1 MVEENDY
8 RQENNYRQWLA
19 SMINNRQSYHN
30 HKETMAWVITALYVP
45 GIVYLGYIESQIRR
59 GAWEVLVG
67 VLIFLAWFC
76 VWKFVR
82 MQFYMRWKEAD
93 IIAVLM
99 QRLAKLN
106 GGAKPPLP
114 KEWTIEE
121 KINTPITL
129 NIWPKFIQ
137 CKIDQLKTERKCK
150 EAFKALWKFSLS
162 WLYFVFKWIYKLSKK
177 IYKRKENTETRLPKW
192 VLFWRRDPDKDDP
205 RWKTEIPSYIL
216 ILIATV
222 FSICLAVCN

>member
-1 MVEENDY
+1 MVEENDHK
-8 RQENNYRQWLA
+8 QENDYRQWLA

-45 GIVYLGYIESQIRR
+45 SIVYLGYAIKQS
-59 GAWEVLVG
+59 WEWVAIVVIGLVL
-67 VLIFLAWFC
+67 FC

-82 MQFYMRWKEAD
+82 MQFDMRWKEAD

-99 QRLAKLN
+99 QRLAELN
-106 GGAKPPLP
+106 GGAKPPIP
-114 KEWTIEE
+114 IEWTIEE

-137 CKIDQLKTERKCK
+137 CKINQLKTKRKCK
-150 EAFKALWKFSLS
+150 EAFKALGEM
-162 WLYFVFKWIYKLSKK
+162 VF
-177 IYKRKENTETRLPKW
+177 
-192 VLFWRRDPDKDDP
+192 FWRQDPDKDDP

-216 ILIATV
+216 ILIATA